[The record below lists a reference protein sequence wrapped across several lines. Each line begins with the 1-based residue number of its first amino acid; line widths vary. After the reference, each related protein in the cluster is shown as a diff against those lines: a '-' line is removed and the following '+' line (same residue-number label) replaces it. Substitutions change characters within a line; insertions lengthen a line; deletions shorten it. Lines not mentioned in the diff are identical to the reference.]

1 MTIAY
6 PDPVKRYMTAQS
18 PEDIASCFTED
29 GVVTDERQSH
39 HGRAAILK
47 WRQDVQAISFRE
59 RVLSAEGDD
68 AAVTLTCEVSGAF
81 KNSPILFTYRFVL
94 SEGLIRSLEIIDEL

>member
-1 MTIAY
+1 MTIVY
-6 PDPVKRYMTAQS
+6 PNAVKRYMTAQN

-47 WRQDVQAISFRE
+47 WRQDVQAINFKE

-94 SEGLIRSLEIIDEL
+94 SDGLIQTLEILDEV